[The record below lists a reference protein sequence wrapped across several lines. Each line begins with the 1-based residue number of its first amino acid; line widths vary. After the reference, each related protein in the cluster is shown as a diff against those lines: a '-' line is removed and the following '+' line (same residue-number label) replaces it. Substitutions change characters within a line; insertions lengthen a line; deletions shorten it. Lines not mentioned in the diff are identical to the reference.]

1 MNPVRRTAAEKS
13 SELRELPPRLRA
25 TRGVAAIPDTT
36 SGLQRQD
43 DHVVLSCGRQRFGE
57 APPSASAAPPARPPV
72 HSLLQ
77 GPADAEKIWRHATG
91 LPAKD
96 AIHWLMTMSF
106 EAERAGDALG
116 VARLRR
122 MRRTVQQARLE
133 QLTVIDLLTSDT
145 GDEVFCSALRSTP
158 EAPLDAAAA
167 IRARLCGPL
176 GWSLF
181 ADTQQEPASAR
192 HN

>member
-1 MNPVRRTAAEKS
+1 M
-13 SELRELPPRLRA
+13 
-25 TRGVAAIPDTT
+25 AAIPEPN
-36 SGLQRQD
+36 SGTQRQG
-43 DHVVLSCGRQRFGE
+43 DHVLLSCGRTGFGV
-57 APPSASAAPPARPPV
+57 PHPSASVGPPARPPV

-77 GPADAEKIWRHATG
+77 GPTDAEKIWRHAVS
-91 LPAKD
+91 LPATD

-106 EAERAGDALG
+106 RAERDGDALG

-133 QLTVIDLLTSDT
+133 QLTVIDLLTSDS
-145 GDEVFCSALRSTP
+145 GDEVFCSAMRSTP
-158 EAPLDAAAA
+158 EAQVDAAEA

-181 ADTQQEPASAR
+181 AEVDR
-192 HN
+192 